1 MTTQVSVI
9 IVTYNSSHMI
19 EDCLRP
25 LAIDDDIEIIVVDNA
40 SSDSSVDLVRELAP
54 NATIIINDENV
65 GFARAVNQAARL
77 ATSECL
83 CLLNP
88 DARTS
93 PAEIFDLCN
102 LALARNSIV
111 GPRVIHPESRLKIQ
125 SAGKLPFTWRM
136 FTHYSGL
143 SRISGNLDILQ
154 GHYLLLRKHQ
164 SDQYNVE
171 YVAGACMAV
180 PSSLYRALGGL
191 TERWFM
197 YAEDIEF
204 CYRAL
209 RAGHE
214 VILKNSTAIEH
225 AIGSSDSSV
234 RRRVNTAWVVNLYD
248 FYDKD
253 LCKTAPQFYAWGL
266 VVSAGLL
273 TRSLAYLAKSLRK
286 DESSGSWRSESRK
299 FVIYA
304 ASVLKR
310 MVEGRT
316 GSSDECNESPLRKNE
331 VGR

>member
-1 MTTQVSVI
+1 MTVRVSVI
-9 IVTYNSSHMI
+9 IVTYNSSHVI
-19 EDCLRP
+19 EGCLRP

-40 SSDSSVDLVRELAP
+40 SSDSSVDLVRETAP
-54 NATIIINDENV
+54 SATIITNDQNV

-88 DARTS
+88 DARTT
-93 PAEIFDLCN
+93 PADLCDLSN
-102 LALARNSIV
+102 LAVSRNAIV

-125 SAGKLPFTWRM
+125 SAGKLPLTWRM

-143 SRISGNLDILQ
+143 SRIPGNLDVLQ
-154 GHYLLLRKHQ
+154 GHYLLLRQHQ

-171 YVAGACMAV
+171 YVAGACMVV
-180 PSSLYRALGGL
+180 PTSLYRALDGL

-204 CYRAL
+204 CYRAM
-209 RAGHE
+209 RTGHE
-214 VILKNSTAIEH
+214 IILQNSTAIEH

-248 FYDKD
+248 FYDRD
-253 LCKTAPQFYAWGL
+253 LCKTTSQFYAWGL

-273 TRSLAYLAKSLRK
+273 TRSLAYLANSLRK
-286 DESSGSWRSESRK
+286 KDSSGAWRSESRK
-299 FVIYA
+299 FMIYA

-310 MVEGRT
+310 MVEGRARPR
-316 GSSDECNESPLRKNE
+316 DDRNENPLRKHE
-331 VGR
+331 AGR